1 MNKVQ
6 VLIAGELLKQ
16 DQTDAVFKAALLMFN
31 RSERYL
37 KEYRH
42 DPKKTADHLEDF
54 LRAAEI
60 IHLFEPERVIYHIH
74 FHNGHATLMGS
85 IDAVFGKH

>member
-1 MNKVQ
+1 MSKVQ

-16 DQTDAVFKAALLMFN
+16 DQADAVFKAALLMFN
-31 RSERYL
+31 RSEKYL

-60 IHLFEPERVIYHIH
+60 IHLFEPKREIHRVH
-74 FHNGHATLMGS
+74 FHNVWATLMGS
-85 IDAVFGKH
+85 IDDVFGKH